1 MLGGP
6 VKRLEQTLF
15 AHRGKTLAALVLLTA
30 VMAVFA
36 AQLRMTAG
44 FDKQLPQRHEYIATF
59 QQYRDLVFGA
69 NRIVIAVHARGGD
82 MWNAAFLKKLNEV
95 TQAVMFLPGIDRRT
109 VTSLW
114 TPNTRVLEITEE
126 GFRAEDVIGGDI
138 TPDQLTPE
146 KIARIR
152 NNAIVGGYV
161 GQLVA
166 NDNSGAM
173 VVADLLDADP
183 VTGKK
188 LDYLELSRK
197 LEADVRQK
205 LETPDFEVQ
214 IIGFAKQIGD
224 IADGAKSVVRFF
236 LLAFLLTAA
245 AVYMY
250 SRSWVLTLLPLACSL
265 ASVIWQFGTLS
276 LLGFG
281 LDPLAVLVPFLVF
294 AIGVSH
300 GVQQIN
306 YISKEVCAGVDT
318 LTAARRSFTGLLIP
332 GTMALVTAFVGFATL
347 TLIPIPMIR
356 ELGITASIGVAYKI
370 VTNLVMLPL
379 ATSYFKFDDAFVTRV
394 NVLRER
400 RAKAAAL
407 LGRIA
412 ETRNAAIATL
422 IGAVLFAVAFFQSQ
436 GRYTGYLQP
445 GAPELRAEARY
456 NRDATAIASKFDL
469 GLDVLSVVLETPKD
483 GCYDYPTME
492 YVNQFSW
499 QMMNAPGV
507 VSVASA
513 ALLAKQAFS
522 GFNEGNPKW
531 AALPRDPKSLAN
543 AVGLAPEGS
552 GLYNSGCTVLPVHLY
567 LADHK
572 ATTIKEVVGA
582 VKAFRARYPSRTV
595 TVRLASGNVGVQ
607 AATNEVLES
616 TELPMMLYVYLT
628 IVVLVLVTYRD
639 WRAMVACCLPLTLAT
654 FLGYW
659 FMKTLEIGLTVATLP
674 VMVLAVGIGVD
685 YAFYI
690 YNRLQI
696 YLAQGADIVTSFK
709 QALRE
714 TGVATIF
721 TAVTLSVGVATWS
734 FSELKFQADMGL
746 LLTFMFMVNM
756 LMAIT
761 LLPAL
766 AVIIDVLVPRRR
778 PVRVPFLSH

>member
-1 MLGGP
+1 MLARL
-6 VKRLEQTLF
+6 VARLENAFF
-15 AHRGKTLAALVLLTA
+15 AHRSVTLAALAVLTV

-36 AQLRMTAG
+36 SQLKMSAG
-44 FDKQLPQRHEYIATF
+44 FDKQLPQDHEYIKTF
-59 QQYRDLVFGA
+59 YQYRDLVFGA
-69 NRIVIAVHARGGD
+69 NRIVVVVHQRKGD
-82 MWNAAFLKKLNEV
+82 IWNAGFLKKLNEV

-114 TPNTRVLEITEE
+114 TPTTRVLEITEE
-126 GFRAEDVIGGDI
+126 GFKAEDVIGGNI
-138 TPDQLTPE
+138 TPDALDAE
-146 KIARIR
+146 KIAKIR
-152 NNAIVGGYV
+152 NNVIVGGYI

-166 NDNSGAM
+166 TDNTSAM
-173 VVADLLDADP
+173 VVADLLEFDP
-183 VTGKK
+183 MTKQK
-188 LDYLELSRK
+188 LDYLDLSSK
-197 LEADVRQK
+197 LEREVRQK

-245 AVYMY
+245 SVYIY
-250 SRSWVLTLLPLACSL
+250 SRSVVLTVLPLVCSL
-265 ASVIWQFGTLS
+265 SSVVWQFGTLQ
-276 LLGFG
+276 LLGYG

-300 GVQQIN
+300 GIQQIN
-306 YISKEVCAGVDT
+306 YISKEIRTGVDT
-318 LTAARRSFTGLLIP
+318 VTAARRSFTGLLIP

-379 ATSYFKFDDAFVTRV
+379 AVSYFRFDEAFVERV
-394 NVLRER
+394 NKER
-400 RAKAAAL
+400 DRLSNIMGWL
-407 LGRIA
+407 LVPFKP
-412 ETRNAAIATL
+412 RNAVIGTL
-422 IGAVLFAVAFFQSQ
+422 VCLVLFAVAYVQSQ
-436 GRYTGYLQP
+436 GRHIGHLQP
-445 GAPELRAEARY
+445 GAPELRADSRY
-456 NRDATAIASKFDL
+456 NQDARDVVSKFDL
-469 GLDVLSVVLETPKD
+469 GLDVLSVVIETPKD
-483 GCYDYPTME
+483 GCYDYATME

-499 QMMNAPGV
+499 QMMNVPGV
-507 VSVASA
+507 LSVASA

-552 GLYNSGCTVLPVHLY
+552 GLFNPGCTVLPVHLY

-572 ATTIKEVVGA
+572 ATTIKAIVGA
-582 VKAFRARYPSRTV
+582 VKAYRAQYPNDNARI
-595 TVRLASGNVGVQ
+595 RLASGNVGVQ
-607 AATNEVLES
+607 AATNEVLET
-616 TELPMMLYVYLT
+616 TELKMMLYVYLT
-628 IVVLVLVTYRD
+628 IMALVYVTYRD
-639 WRAMVACCLPLTLAT
+639 WRATLACCLPLTLAT

-659 FMKTLEIGLTVATLP
+659 FMKELEIGLTVATLP

-696 YLAQGADIVTSFK
+696 YLAQGIDIITSFK

-714 TGVATIF
+714 TGIATIF
-721 TAVTLSVGVATWS
+721 TALTLSIGVATWS
-734 FSELKFQADMGL
+734 FSDLKFQADMGI
-746 LLTFMFMVNM
+746 LLTFMFMINM
-756 LMAIT
+756 VMAMT
-761 LLPAL
+761 MLPAL
-766 AVIIDVLVPRRR
+766 AVTLDVLIPRRR
-778 PVRVPFLSH
+778 PVRAPLLSH